1 MHRHTS
7 MQWYDYLNFFNQ
19 WQPSRPAENSKRWC
33 CWLKEEISKS
43 DYKSVIFVKNLI
55 CSRNLTTMLANMDT
69 QPNKIENTKWTAAT
83 TVPRRPRRPP
93 QPPPLCRERF
103 IHLQFC
109 LDYNLDFSSRDAQ
122 IRSSRI
128 LNLIFC
134 PTNIMETTNLKAV
147 ALKELWHCP
156 RIRHL

>member
-1 MHRHTS
+1 
-7 MQWYDYLNFFNQ
+7 
-19 WQPSRPAENSKRWC
+19 
-33 CWLKEEISKS
+33 
-43 DYKSVIFVKNLI
+43 
-55 CSRNLTTMLANMDT
+55 MDT

-83 TVPRRPRRPP
+83 ATNVPRRPP

-147 ALKELWHCP
+147 ALKELWRGLKP
-156 RIRHL
+156 LEFGIFSMAFKMATSEIQGLSSFDKAILSFNLPQRTWKPFELKKVLLNTFSLIFNKGRSKN

>member
-1 MHRHTS
+1 
-7 MQWYDYLNFFNQ
+7 MQWYDY
-19 WQPSRPAENSKRWC
+19 QPMTTHQT
-33 CWLKEEISKS
+33 CWKFKEMMLLVERKDLQEWIQI
-43 DYKSVIFVKNLI
+43 SVIFVKNLI

-83 TVPRRPRRPP
+83 VPCRAAPRRPP
-93 QPPPLCRERF
+93 QPPPPLCRERF

-147 ALKELWHCP
+147 ALKELWHGP
-156 RIRHL
+156 RIRHLLYGL